1 VVTMTALIK
10 IVMTIAQGTQSTA
23 PWSGEILFLVLGTER
38 KAEDQSQDYAEYILK
53 SFSFTNH
60 LSY

>member
-1 VVTMTALIK
+1 
-10 IVMTIAQGTQSTA
+10 MTIAQGTQSTA